1 MICLALESA
10 EAGLQKDIRRS
21 SIAAVSLF
29 RNQQYPAHSPLCPR
43 FACLPPYLVPS
54 QHQYLR
60 LRGTSPEN
68 ELGLSS
74 SAANTCD
81 TSCALYLNL
90 ASSRISIIRQV
101 ALA

>member
-10 EAGLQKDIRRS
+10 QAGLQNHVRRS
-21 SIAAVSLF
+21 PIAAISLF
-29 RNQQYPAHSPLCPR
+29 RNQQYLVHSPVCPR

-60 LRGTSPEN
+60 LRGTSPRRQ
-68 ELGLSS
+68 LGLSAS
-74 SAANTCD
+74 VATTYSPP
-81 TSCALYLNL
+81 CALYLNL
-90 ASSRISIIRQV
+90 ALSRISIIRQV

>member
-10 EAGLQKDIRRS
+10 QTGLQNHVRRS

-29 RNQQYPAHSPLCPR
+29 RNQQHPVHSLVCPR

-60 LRGTSPEN
+60 LRATSPRSD
-68 ELGLSS
+68 LGLSAS
-74 SAANTCD
+74 VASTYD
-81 TSCALYLNL
+81 SPCALYLNL
-90 ASSRISIIRQV
+90 ASSRVSIARQV